1 MISSKTCD
9 VLLAALSLPDAS
21 LSMSSIPFRT
31 AFWAL
36 GLSFM
41 LAVMLLIPNPKKI
54 RMALHAQRTPV
65 VLPHRIELAA
75 NESNPSDSN
84 SDASSEETVTDK
96 KAVTESAPL
105 SVAAQRRRDRAL
117 RGSAASASR
126 QEASAE
132 KTATTSVAEVT
143 TPAPVSPKRDSQPV
157 RVASSDPTAT
167 LGYMPAPTTVLPLTT
182 KSEAESS
189 PTPMQAPVETKTT
202 ASTDSDSLSIP
213 VPALTPNVAAKQVA
227 SLGEIP
233 AVEMT
238 PAPQPTP
245 VPAKVTEVT
254 PPPFPPT
261 LNPPHAHADR
271 ISKSEPSPVVT
282 ALAELSEDESI
293 SITAASAP
301 NRFHYRFEK
310 SPIENVFKALGKQQ
324 GYTVILTN
332 YSEGEYTGQML
343 DVDPA
348 QAFAAIVKT
357 HNYSVSRR
365 GKLLLL
371 SPRK

>member
-1 MISSKTCD
+1 MSFGRKFLSEACD

-54 RMALHAQRTPV
+54 RMALHAKRTPV
-65 VLPHRIELAA
+65 LLPHQVELAA
-75 NESNPSDSN
+75 NDSSQIDSK
-84 SDASSEETVTDK
+84 SDASSEETVT
-96 KAVTESAPL
+96 EPAPL

-117 RGSAASASR
+117 RSSTASVSR
-126 QEASAE
+126 QEASADQ
-132 KTATTSVAEVT
+132 TATTSVAEVT

-182 KSEAESS
+182 KVEEEPVPAPQS
-189 PTPMQAPVETKTT
+189 MPVEANSV
-202 ASTDSDSLSIP
+202 ASTDSNTLSIP
-213 VPALTPNVAAKQVA
+213 VPEVTPTLPATKVSPRGELPAAEMKT
-227 SLGEIP
+227 IP
-233 AVEMT
+233 QA
-238 PAPQPTP
+238 AP
-245 VPAKVTEVT
+245 VPVKVTEVT

-261 LNPPHAHADR
+261 LNPPQAHAEPMT
-271 ISKSEPSPVVT
+271 KSEPSPVVT
-282 ALAELSEDESI
+282 ALAELSEDDSI

-310 SPIENVFKALGKQQ
+310 SPIENVFKTLGKQQ

-332 YSEGEYTGQML
+332 YAEAEYTGQML